1 MPSPSIDR
9 GDWRGDDEELR
20 ERRAKRSSIHP
31 SIHHLI
37 IMEEEYGESVAWR
50 EWASRS
56 VGENKVVNSMLI
68 VEKPSQ
74 GTANSLT
81 RQDARTRVWAKLG
94 IWATKGKGPKDR
106 EVVAL
111 LKAIDKN
118 GVHRGVLRVEET
130 PYLTTHVAEDE
141 YVLRSLAEAGQGD
154 TNKGIVI
161 RTNQTHVVVSSY
173 RGLDDSRPAA
183 LSHKFAHDFLQNA
196 QRAVVDLT

>member
-1 MPSPSIDR
+1 MPSHSIDR
-9 GDWRGDDEELR
+9 GEGRGDDEELR
-20 ERRAKRSSIHP
+20 ERRAKRSFIHP

-37 IMEEEYGESVAWR
+37 IMEVEYGESVAWR

-94 IWATKGKGPKDR
+94 IWATQGKGPKDR